1 MGNQFG
7 CNGCISCSTQ
17 LPPSTLTAEDKISL
31 ERISMSGLSSDVVK
45 ALATVGI
52 TPTSDCS
59 HVKAELLLQAFSD
72 LDKDRRDGSA
82 VEVVEEEILEEEK
95 EEEEDSDGEASSS
108 HPGQEELA
116 PSNRV
121 YSLTELKA
129 LSIQEN
135 MVIFCC
141 KRPRP
146 LSSEMNLKVRKIMNN
161 LINENEQNKERDNY
175 QKYNHET
182 SKTTRFIRVSDC
194 VA

>member
-59 HVKAELLLQAFSD
+59 HVKAELLLQVFSD
-72 LDKDRRDGSA
+72 LDKDRRDGST
-82 VEVVEEEILEEEK
+82 VEVVEEEILE

-121 YSLTELKA
+121 YSRAELKA
-129 LSIQEN
+129 LSIQES
-135 MVIFCC
+135 MVIFNIST
-141 KRPRP
+141 PISP
-146 LSSEMNLKVRKIMNN
+146 EMNIKVRKIMSN
-161 LINENEQNKERDNY
+161 LIDEDEENKERDPSFRDCGVG
-175 QKYNHET
+175 YNDET
-182 SKTTRFIRVSDC
+182 SKNTRFIRVSAC

>member
-1 MGNQFG
+1 
-7 CNGCISCSTQ
+7 
-17 LPPSTLTAEDKISL
+17 
-31 ERISMSGLSSDVVK
+31 MSGLSSDVVK

-59 HVKAELLLQAFSD
+59 HVKAELLLQVFSD

-135 MVIFCC
+135 MVIFCS

-146 LSSEMNLKVRKIMNN
+146 LSSEMNIKVRKIMNN
-161 LINENEQNKERDNY
+161 LINENEENKERDNY